1 MDKILEFIK
10 LLRDSGIRIAVS
22 EVLDAYKALCKIE
35 VADKEVFR
43 NVLQCTLVK
52 TSEDIEKFDKI
63 FELYF
68 VVIDKEE
75 EIDDNE
81 FNDIVDDLKDKLD
94 DFNLNDNNEEDN
106 TSSKNNEFDESGD
119 NDSCDG
125 SDSNNEDEQNENDLG
140 SQSDGGD
147 NERESKENNNST
159 DKNNDICNTDSPG
172 GSSAGHCSDVSNAD
186 DMSAN
191 PGNDIPDIDSNSS
204 FPSSSY
210 SSGSYDESNTTSGN
224 NISSANISSK
234 HDGKE
239 ITDTLSNIN
248 KDFSNAFDMHQKE
261 TSIQDIS
268 EIYKYGSDAE
278 LKMKAEELA
287 NIQFDINDKNDI
299 KGTAERLLIKNK
311 LEFAKAVAKRNSSP
325 KSQKN
330 VDKKYEELK
339 EYLKNAIEKNLVQQ
353 FGTDIIS
360 ELTSEDTLCDSDLA
374 SLEYNDLDKVNAIIK
389 KMVKKLKTNVSRKL
403 QIGKKGKISIRQTI
417 KKSMQS
423 GNVCSDLVFK
433 RKRLDK
439 SKLIVLCDISGSVCI
454 YVPFMLQFVKAVAD
468 NFDDLRTFLFID
480 KIQEVFLTE
489 ETNISKVCNDYPISF
504 SSGTDYTNVF
514 KEMNELDINKK
525 TVLIVL
531 GDAENTADINAK
543 DEFKCLAE
551 KVKTV
556 YWLNPVDEK
565 EWYEFSELKDYDP
578 YITKVFRC
586 KTIRDIENFVKAL
599 VKF

>member
-1 MDKILEFIK
+1 MDKILEFIR
-10 LLRDSGIRIAVS
+10 LLRNSGIRVAVS
-22 EVLDAYKALCKIE
+22 EVLDAYKTLCKIE
-35 VADKEVFR
+35 IVDKEVFR

-52 TSEDIEKFDKI
+52 TSEDIEKFNKI

-75 EIDDNE
+75 KIDNNE
-81 FNDIVDDLKDKLD
+81 FNDIVDDLKDKFDEFNLD
-94 DFNLNDNNEEDN
+94 ESKQDNECDNEQNDECKSEQKNEQENKFNDNSINEEKANNNGENNGSKEKNNNDDKMDDLCNSDCSGSNRTDNDFNVPVPDIMPDCFNDSISDAISDNDTNTGNICGNNA
-106 TSSKNNEFDESGD
+106 GD
-119 NDSCDG
+119 NAN
-125 SDSNNEDEQNENDLG
+125 SDSNNYSNENFEKD
-140 SQSDGGD
+140 
-147 NERESKENNNST
+147 RT
-159 DKNNDICNTDSPG
+159 
-172 GSSAGHCSDVSNAD
+172 
-186 DMSAN
+186 
-191 PGNDIPDIDSNSS
+191 
-204 FPSSSY
+204 
-210 SSGSYDESNTTSGN
+210 
-224 NISSANISSK
+224 
-234 HDGKE
+234 E

-248 KDFSNAFDMHQKE
+248 KDFSNAFDLNQKE
-261 TSIQDIS
+261 TTIQDIS

-287 NIQFDINDKNDI
+287 NVQFDINDKNDI
-299 KGTAERLLIKNK
+299 NGTAERLLIKNK
-311 LEFAKAVAKRNSSP
+311 LEFAKAVAKRNTSE

-330 VDKKYEELK
+330 IDKKYNELK
-339 EYLKNAIEKNLVQQ
+339 ALLKNAIEKNLVQQ
-353 FGTDIIS
+353 FGTEIIS
-360 ELTSEDTLCDSDLA
+360 ELTSEDSLCDSDLA
-374 SLEYNDLDKVNAIIK
+374 NLEYNDLDKVNAIIK

-403 QIGKKGKISIRQTI
+403 QIGKKGKIDIRQTI
-417 KKSMQS
+417 KKSMKS

-433 RKRLDK
+433 RKKLDK

-480 KIQEVFLTE
+480 RIQEVFLTE
-489 ETNISKVCNDYPISF
+489 ETNINKVCNDYPIGF

-543 DEFKCLAE
+543 DEFKKLAD

-556 YWLNPVDEK
+556 YWLNPVDEN
-565 EWYEFSELKDYDP
+565 EWYEFSELKDYDA
-578 YITKVFRC
+578 YITKIFRC

-599 VKF
+599 VKI